1 MTRMNQ
7 PNPNYISPENGGS
20 KDERI
25 NPKKKL
31 LTDPAAVRKYMQFF
45 MQEIY
50 RKQQGLTPEKE
61 HVISFLGS
69 DNDDAVLEELH
80 RRGLKDEK
88 RDLLEGPITKKELT
102 TQLKKHMKPNSSP
115 GLDGFT
121 VAWVRHFWDDLADL
135 CVAAVN
141 NC

>member
-20 KDERI
+20 RDERI

-31 LTDPAAVRKYMQFF
+31 LTYRAAVRQYMQYF

-50 RKQQGLTPEKE
+50 RNQPGLTPEEE
-61 HVISFLGS
+61 HVISFLGF
-69 DNDDAVLEELH
+69 DNGDVVLEELH
-80 RRGLKDEK
+80 RRRLKDEK

-102 TQLKKHMKPNSSP
+102 RQLKKHRKPNSSP

-121 VAWVRHFWDDLADL
+121 VAWVKHFWDDLELAF
-135 CVAAVN
+135 
-141 NC
+141 

>member
-1 MTRMNQ
+1 
-7 PNPNYISPENGGS
+7 
-20 KDERI
+20 
-25 NPKKKL
+25 
-31 LTDPAAVRKYMQFF
+31 MQFF

-50 RKQQGLTPEKE
+50 RKQQGLTPEEE

-69 DNDDAVLEELH
+69 DNDDVVLEELH
-80 RRGLKDEK
+80 RRRLKDEK

-102 TQLKKHMKPNSSP
+102 TQLRKHMKPNSSP

-121 VAWVRHFWDDLADL
+121 VAWAMYFWDDLADL

-141 NC
+141 NCYEQKELTRLLKTAIMRLLRKGEKCRLEVSSTKWPVES